1 MLNTNIGFIGS
12 GNMSRSLIG
21 GLISSGVKPTS
32 IYASDINT
40 EALSALTSDFA
51 IQPCE
56 DNQQLLE
63 NCSIIVLSVKP
74 QVMKDVVNSLD
85 ISNKTGVMFITIA
98 AGIRIES
105 IQAWLKQ
112 DVAIVRAMP
121 NTPALVQTGATALYA
136 NSHTNDEQKQAAES
150 ILRAVGLALWV
161 KEESQMDAVTAL
173 SGSGPAYFFLVMEAM
188 EEAGIKLGLSQE
200 TSRLLA
206 IQTAFGAAKLALEIE
221 ESPATL
227 RERVTSPKGT
237 TEQALHVFNDSD
249 LKAIFHKA
257 MTAARDRAIELAN
270 ELGK

>member
-1 MLNTNIGFIGS
+1 MLDTKIGFIGS

-21 GLISSGVKPTS
+21 GLISSGVKPGS

-40 EALSALTSDFA
+40 EALSALTTDFD
-51 IQPCE
+51 IQACD
-56 DNQQLLE
+56 DNQQLLD

-74 QVMKDVVNSLD
+74 QVMKTVVRELD
-85 ISNKTGVMFITIA
+85 TRNKTGAMFITIA

-105 IQAWLKQ
+105 IQRWLEQ
-112 DVAIVRAMP
+112 DAAIVRAMP

-136 NSHTNDEQKQAAES
+136 NTYTSEAQKQAAES

-161 KEESQMDAVTAL
+161 EEESHMDAVTAL
-173 SGSGPAYFFLVMEAM
+173 SGSGPAYLFMVMEAM

-227 RERVTSPKGT
+227 RERVTSPGGT
-237 TEQALHVFNDSD
+237 TEQAIRVLAESD
-249 LKAIFHKA
+249 LKGIFNNA
-257 MTAARDRAIELAN
+257 MTAARDRAIELAD